1 MTNLSIM
8 MLLRYLL
15 FLLLLLNVSA
25 CIPYKIAPN
34 YSEGKVV
41 KGKKFIKTF
50 KNRYV
55 FAFNDPKEANA
66 FYTYINYKF
75 QTSYDDDLGNV
86 PIRIED
92 ELAYLT
98 FYELE
103 KTTETYNLFPM
114 MVDGVLS
121 ERGVD
126 PVLES
131 QYNFDKY
138 SDPCF
143 SSSWFASLLIIRI
156 VVYIKCAYIQK
167 EEKLKLMI
175 SLYKKKN
182 NQPKSENSF
191 LAQNTHININ
201 FFNRTCNCIVL
212 VSN

>member
-1 MTNLSIM
+1 M
-8 MLLRYLL
+8 MLLRYFL

-34 YSEGKVV
+34 YSEGEVV

-86 PIRIED
+86 PIQIED

-114 MVDGVLS
+114 MVDGMLS
-121 ERGVD
+121 EKGVD

-131 QYNFDKY
+131 QYNSRSGNWYIVMTLTDALGTDCLRP
-138 SDPCF
+138 SHSLHE
-143 SSSWFASLLIIRI
+143 SSVAYLQTLREEYLRTSQYNELLFVKQR
-156 VVYIKCAYIQK
+156 
-167 EEKLKLMI
+167 
-175 SLYKKKN
+175 
-182 NQPKSENSF
+182 
-191 LAQNTHININ
+191 
-201 FFNRTCNCIVL
+201 
-212 VSN
+212 